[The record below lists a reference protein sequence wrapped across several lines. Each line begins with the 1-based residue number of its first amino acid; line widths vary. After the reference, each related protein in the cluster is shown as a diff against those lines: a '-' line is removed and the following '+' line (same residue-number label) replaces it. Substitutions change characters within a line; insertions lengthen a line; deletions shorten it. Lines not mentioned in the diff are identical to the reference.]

1 MISWILKKFSGRHY
15 RKFLDRCRPIVARI
29 NEFERAYQTLSD
41 EQLQAKTVEFRDR
54 FKAGETL
61 DQLLPEAFA
70 AVKNTARRLSG
81 RTILVCDHELTW
93 DMVHYDVQLIGGIAL
108 HEGKIAEMATGE
120 GKTLVATLPLYLNA
134 LSGRN
139 AQLVTANDY
148 LARRDAEWMGFIYQ
162 FLGVSVGCIQQ
173 LMPNDLRREMYNRD
187 ITYGT
192 ASEFGFDYLRDNGMA
207 TRKEDQVQRDHFF
220 CIVDEVDSIL
230 VDEARTPLII
240 SGPAPIEREQPFARV
255 KPSVEELVNAQT
267 RLCNRLIAEARDLLE
282 KPGVTTDDRRT
293 ALRRMLQV
301 KMGHPKNKQLMRL
314 METPEW
320 RKQLDKVETEM
331 NSDLNKDELY
341 HLKEELFY
349 TIDERQHQ
357 ADLTE
362 IGRTRLHP
370 ENPDAFMIPDLA
382 TEFSDLEKN
391 HDLTPEEKEKRR
403 AEGQQRFEL
412 ISEDIHSISQLL
424 RAYSLYE
431 RDVEYVVQEGKVM
444 IVDENTGRVMPGRRW
459 SDGLHQAVEAK
470 ENVIIERETRT
481 YATITIQNY
490 FRMYEKLAGMTGTAE
505 TEATEFNEIYRLV
518 VVVIPTNKPCIR
530 LDKNDSIFKT
540 RRDKFNAV
548 VKEIQ
553 LANTRGQPV
562 LVGTVSV
569 EASEVLSRMLR
580 RANITHSVLNAK
592 FHQQEAEIIS
602 RAGQRGSVTIA
613 TNMAGRG
620 TDIKLGE
627 GVMYQVQSGPNPDPA
642 KKGLRYS
649 LTEPKTGETVAL
661 DDDSDAVRSLQLTPA
676 SNITGGLYVIGTE
689 RHESRRIDRQ
699 LRGRCARQGDP
710 GLSKFFLSLED
721 ELLRIFLQGN
731 IASRMMEGTMKEGE
745 ELEHPWLNRSI
756 ETAQKKVEQQN
767 FAIRKRLLQYDDVLN
782 KQREVIYGI
791 RNGAIHSERPKDTI
805 FDMVEEELAVRLEAA
820 GFDTKTGPIPTAVE
834 SFVGWCNTHFP
845 IALKQAEFIELDGK
859 AALAFVVERIKKSY
873 AVKESVEVPE
883 ALGALERYVVINAI
897 DHHWQE
903 HLTEMEELRRSIN
916 LRSYGQKD
924 PLQEYKSEAY
934 RFFEELM
941 NNVRLQICT
950 GLFRSTTNL
959 QAFENMLAVLSR
971 SARLQGPEDEPPA
984 GTVARL
990 RPPGSAGGQG
1000 TRVAGAAAPLRGSGP
1015 AAPAAPPA
1023 RIGGGL
1029 NLPVPE
1035 AEDAPGAPPE
1045 PEIQLPKVTVR
1056 RETPKVGRNDP
1067 CPCGSGKKYKHCHG
1081 K

>member
-1 MISWILKKFSGRHY
+1 MISWLLKKFSGRHY
-15 RKFLDRCRPIVARI
+15 RKFLERCRPIVARI
-29 NEFERAYQTLSD
+29 NELELACQTLTD
-41 EQLQAKTVEFRDR
+41 EQLRAKTDEFRGR

-70 AVKNTARRLSG
+70 VVKNTARRLYG
-81 RTILVCDHELTW
+81 RKIMVCEHELTW

-139 AQLVTANDY
+139 VQLVTANDY
-148 LARRDAEWMGFIYQ
+148 LARRDAEWMGYIYS
-162 FLGVSVGCIQQ
+162 FLGVTVGCIQQ
-173 LMPNDLRREMYNRD
+173 LMPNDQRREMYLRD

-207 TRKEDQVQRDHFF
+207 RRKEDQVQRDYFY

-240 SGPAPIEREQPFARV
+240 SGPAPIEREQPFTRL
-255 KPSVEELVNAQT
+255 KPSVESLVSDQT
-267 RLCNRLIAEARDLLE
+267 RLCNRLITEVRGLLD
-282 KPGVTTDDRRT
+282 KPGLSGDDRQL

-301 KMGHPKNKQLMRL
+301 KMGNPKNKQLLRM
-314 METPEW
+314 MEAPEW
-320 RKQLDKVETEM
+320 RKALDKFETEI
-331 NSDLNKDELY
+331 NSDMNKDELY
-341 HLKEELFY
+341 RLKEDLFY
-349 TIDERQHQ
+349 VIDERQHQ

-362 IGRTRLHP
+362 IGRNKLRP
-370 ENPDAFMIPDLA
+370 DDPDAFMLPDLA
-382 TEFSDLEKN
+382 TEFSELDKR
-391 HDLTPEEKEKRR
+391 HDLAPEEKDRR
-403 AEGQQRFEL
+403 RQAAQQRFETV
-412 ISEDIHSISQLL
+412 SEDIHAISQLL

-431 RDVEYVVQEGKVM
+431 RDIEYVVQEGKVL

-470 ENVIIERETRT
+470 ENVIIEQETRT

-505 TEATEFNEIYRLV
+505 TEATEFSEIYRLV
-518 VVVIPTNKPCIR
+518 VVVIPTNRPCVRI
-530 LDKNDSIFKT
+530 DQNDSIFKT
-540 RRDKFNAV
+540 RRDKYSAA

-553 LANTRGQPV
+553 QAHERGQPV

-580 RANITHSVLNAK
+580 RTNITHAVLNAK

-627 GVMYQVQSGPNPDPA
+627 GIPD
-642 KKGLRYS
+642 
-649 LTEPKTGETVAL
+649 V
-661 DDDSDAVRSLQLTPA
+661 
-676 SNITGGLYVIGTE
+676 GGLYVIGTE

-731 IASRMMEGTMKEGE
+731 IASRLMEGTMKEGE
-745 ELEHPWLNRSI
+745 ELQHPWLNRSI
-756 ETAQKKVEQQN
+756 ESAQKKVEQQN
-767 FAIRKRLLQYDDVLN
+767 FSIRKRLLQYDDVLN
-782 KQREVIYGI
+782 KQREVVYSI
-791 RNGAIHSERPKDTI
+791 RNSAIHSERAKDTI
-805 FDMVEEELAVRLEAA
+805 FEMVEEEIAERLEAA
-820 GFDTKTGPIPTAVE
+820 GFETKTGPVPTAVE
-834 SFVGWCNTHFP
+834 SLVGWVKSHFP
-845 IALKQAEFIELDGK
+845 VALQLAGLTGLDGK
-859 AALAFVVERIKKSY
+859 GALALIVERIQKAY
-873 AVKESVEVPE
+873 AAKEAAEMPE
-883 ALGALERYVVINAI
+883 ALGALERHVVINAI

-924 PLQEYKSEAY
+924 PLQEYKGEAY
-934 RFFEELM
+934 HYFEELM

-959 QAFENMLAVLSR
+959 QAFENMLAILSR
-971 SARLQGPEDEPPA
+971 SARLQGPENAPPN
-984 GTVARL
+984 
-990 RPPGSAGGQG
+990 
-1000 TRVAGAAAPLRGSGP
+1000 GAAARPRATPAPATLRGSMGTMP
-1015 AAPAAPPA
+1015 A
-1023 RIGGGL
+1023 
-1029 NLPVPE
+1029 PE
-1035 AEDAPGAPPE
+1035 AEASSSEAE
-1045 PEIQLPKVTVR
+1045 VQLPRVTIR

-1081 K
+1081 R

>member
-1 MISWILKKFSGRHY
+1 MISWFLKKFTGRHY
-15 RKFLDRCRPIVARI
+15 RKFLDQCRPLVVRI
-29 NEFERAYQTLSD
+29 NEIECSYQALSD
-41 EQLQAKTVEFRDR
+41 DQLREKTAEFRGR

-70 AVKNTARRLSG
+70 AVKNTARRLLG
-81 RTILVCDHELTW
+81 RKITVCDHELTW

-134 LSGRN
+134 LSGGN

-148 LARRDAEWMGFIYQ
+148 LARRDAEWMGYIYQ
-162 FLGVSVGCIQQ
+162 FLGLSVGCIQQ
-173 LMPNDLRREMYNRD
+173 LMANDLRREMYLRD

-207 TRKEDQVQRDHFF
+207 TRKDDQVQRDHFY

-240 SGPAPIEREQPFARV
+240 SGPAPIEREQPFTRI
-255 KPSVEELVNAQT
+255 KPTVEDLVNTQT
-267 RLCNRLIAEARDLLE
+267 RLCNRFITEARELLE
-282 KPGVTTDDRRT
+282 KSDAKSDDRQS

-301 KMGHPKNKQLMRL
+301 KMGHPKNKQLLRL

-320 RKQLDKVETEM
+320 RKQLDKIETEL

-341 HLKEELFY
+341 HLKEELYY

-362 IGRTRLHP
+362 IGRTKLHP
-370 ENPDAFMIPDLA
+370 ENPDAFMMPDLA

-391 HDLTPEEKEKRR
+391 HDLSPEEKEKRR
-403 AEGQQRFEL
+403 NEAQQRFET
-412 ISEDIHSISQLL
+412 ISEDIHAISQLL

-505 TEATEFNEIYRLV
+505 TEATEFNEIYRLS
-518 VVVIPTNKPCIR
+518 VVVIPTNMPCVR

-540 RRDKFNAV
+540 RRDKYNAV

-553 LANTRGQPV
+553 GANERGQPI

-627 GVMYQVQSGPNPDPA
+627 GVRYNVTSAPHSDPE
-642 KKGLRYS
+642 KKGLLRHT
-649 LTEPKTGETVAL
+649 LTEPRTGDTVTFDA
-661 DDDSDAVRSLQLTPA
+661 DSEAARSLQLRA
-676 SNITGGLYVIGTE
+676 DSKATGGLYVIGTE

-731 IASRMMEGTMKEGE
+731 IASRLMEGTMKEGE

-756 ETAQKKVEQQN
+756 ESAQKKVEQQN

-791 RNGAIHSERPKDTI
+791 RNGAIHNERPKDTI

-820 GFDTKTGPIPTAVE
+820 GFDTKTGPVATAVE
-834 SFVGWCNTHFP
+834 SFVGWVNSHFP
-845 IALKQAEFIELDGK
+845 IALKVAEFTDKDGK
-859 AALAFVVERIKKSY
+859 GALALVVERVKRAY
-873 AVKESVEVPE
+873 AIKESVEVPE

-903 HLTEMEELRRSIN
+903 HLTEMEELRRSIG

-924 PLQEYKSEAY
+924 PLQEYKAEAY

-959 QAFENMLAVLSR
+959 QAFENMLSILSR
-971 SARLQGPEDEPPA
+971 SARLQGPEGGAPNGA
-984 GTVARL
+984 VARP
-990 RPPGSAGGQG
+990 RP
-1000 TRVAGAAAPLRGSGP
+1000 
-1015 AAPAAPPA
+1015 APAPATSPGTPPRRLGGLDMPVPGVETDGDAPPA
-1023 RIGGGL
+1023 ETE
-1029 NLPVPE
+1029 V
-1035 AEDAPGAPPE
+1035 
-1045 PEIQLPKVTVR
+1045 QLPRITVR

>member
-1 MISWILKKFSGRHY
+1 MISWLLKKFSGRHY
-15 RKFLDRCRPIVARI
+15 RKFLDRCRPIVIRI
-29 NEFERAYQTLSD
+29 NELEHSCQSLTD
-41 EQLQAKTVEFRDR
+41 DQLRAKTGEFRDR

-70 AVKNTARRLSG
+70 VVKNTARRLYG
-81 RTILVCDHELTW
+81 RKITVCEHELTW
-93 DMVHYDVQLIGGIAL
+93 DMVHYDVQLIGGVAL

-148 LARRDAEWMGFIYQ
+148 LARRDAEWMGYIYN

-207 TRKEDQVQRDHFF
+207 TRKEDQVQRDHYY

-240 SGPAPIEREQPFARV
+240 SGPAPIEREQPFTRI
-255 KPSVEELVNAQT
+255 KPTVEQLVSDQT
-267 RLCNRLIAEARDLLE
+267 RLCNRFITESRELLE
-282 KPGVTTDDRRT
+282 KKDATADDRQL

-301 KMGHPKNKQLMRL
+301 KMGHPKNKQLLRL
-314 METPEW
+314 METSEW
-320 RKQLDKVETEM
+320 RKLLDKVETEM
-331 NSDLNKDELY
+331 NSDLNKDELF
-341 HLKEELFY
+341 HLKEELY
-349 TIDERQHQ
+349 YVIDERQHQ

-362 IGRTRLHP
+362 IGRTKLHP
-370 ENPDAFMIPDLA
+370 ENPDAFVMPDLA

-403 AEGQQRFEL
+403 SEAQQRFET
-412 ISEDIHSISQLL
+412 ISEDIHAISQLL
-424 RAYSLYE
+424 RAYSLYD

-505 TEATEFNEIYRLV
+505 TEATEFNEIYRLI
-518 VVVIPTNKPCIR
+518 VVVIPTNKPCVRI
-530 LDKNDSIFKT
+530 DKNDSIFKT
-540 RRDKFNAV
+540 RRDKYNAV

-553 LANTRGQPV
+553 AANERGQPV

-627 GVMYQVQSGPNPDPA
+627 GIP
-642 KKGLRYS
+642 GL
-649 LTEPKTGETVAL
+649 
-661 DDDSDAVRSLQLTPA
+661 
-676 SNITGGLYVIGTE
+676 GGLYVIGTE

-710 GLSKFFLSLED
+710 GMSKFFLSLED

-731 IASRMMEGTMKEGE
+731 IASRLMEGTMKEGE

-756 ETAQKKVEQQN
+756 ESAQKKVEQQN

-791 RNGAIHSERPKDTI
+791 RNGAIHNERTKDTI
-805 FDMVEEELAVRLEAA
+805 YDMVEEEIAERLEAA
-820 GFDTKTGPIPTAVE
+820 GFDTKTGPVPAAVE
-834 SFVGWCNTHFP
+834 SFVGWVNSHFP
-845 IALKQAEFIELDGK
+845 ITLKLDELSGLAGR
-859 AALAFVVERIKKSY
+859 AAMTLVVERVKKAY

-903 HLTEMEELRRSIN
+903 HLTEMEELRRSIG
-916 LRSYGQKD
+916 LRSYGQRD
-924 PLQEYKSEAY
+924 PLQEYKAEAY
-934 RFFEELM
+934 HYFEELM

-959 QAFENMLAVLSR
+959 QAFENMLAILSR
-971 SARLQGPEDEPPA
+971 SARLQGPEDAPPN
-984 GTVARL
+984 
-990 RPPGSAGGQG
+990 GSAARPRPASAPTAPPRRLGGVDMPVPDVE
-1000 TRVAGAAAPLRGSGP
+1000 TD
-1015 AAPAAPPA
+1015 AAPAS
-1023 RIGGGL
+1023 
-1029 NLPVPE
+1029 NEV
-1035 AEDAPGAPPE
+1035 
-1045 PEIQLPKVTVR
+1045 QLPRVTIR